1 MWAIALK
8 FIKEKL
14 FSEMGTLLIV
24 VGVIVLLF
32 AGPVTETFLTRFG
45 FETKTSLKADLVST
59 KKDLQTTLEAND
71 SIKRELTVTKSNL
84 ETAMKTLEENRIA
97 REKME
102 KDIKNIVE
110 IKDTKTK
117 PQIQKLKNTTRVT
130 EKEITLDRVAVD
142 AVSEANI
149 DAVNDVYTNL
159 FETERT

>member
-1 MWAIALK
+1 MWAFVLK
-8 FIKEKL
+8 FIKENL
-14 FSEMGTLLIV
+14 FSEMGSLLIV

-45 FETKTSLKADLVST
+45 FETKSSLKADLVST
-59 KKDLQTTLEAND
+59 KKDLQTTLDAND
-71 SIKRELTVTKSNL
+71 SIRRELTVTKSNL

-102 KDIKNIVE
+102 QDIKNIVD

-117 PQIQKLKNTTRVT
+117 PQIQKLKNTPKVT

-149 DAVNDVYTNL
+149 DALNDVYTNL

>member
-1 MWAIALK
+1 MWAFVLK

-84 ETAMKTLEENRIA
+84 ET
-97 REKME
+97 
-102 KDIKNIVE
+102 
-110 IKDTKTK
+110 TK
-117 PQIQKLKNTTRVT
+117 VT
-130 EKEITLDRVAVD
+130 EKEIILDRVAVD